1 MQFKDVELYAFFI
14 DNKMYTVTFENTILT
29 GVMEE
34 TPQDNNFNVFFK
46 CDTSGFTFVDPE
58 AEYLKLNGIEK

>member
-1 MQFKDVELYAFFI
+1 MRKGYFFENFQLSSI
-14 DNKMYTVTFENTILT
+14 DNKMHGVSFENTTLI

-46 CDTSGFTFVDPE
+46 CDTSGFTFIDQY
-58 AEYLKLNGIEK
+58 ARK